1 MFDQLIYLI
10 DHIIDHACLLFHEFR
25 FLSDVF
31 YDLISEDSF
40 RNFQSLS
47 QVFDALVELLQIDC
61 LSEFYLQ
68 LLSFVR

>member
-1 MFDQLIYLI
+1 MLDQLIYLI
-10 DHIIDHACLLFHEFR
+10 DHIFDHACLLFHKFL

-31 YDLISEDSF
+31 NDLISKDSF

-47 QVFDALVELLQIDC
+47 QVFYALVELLQIDC
-61 LSEFYLQ
+61 LSELYLQ